1 MSYEFEVKS
10 PINLTSACY
19 QVSYFTATLSAGTK
33 LQFMQFLTFRPQCR
47 CVYTQAIKQMVY
59 TETVKNDPHKFCH
72 LNWPCCYSS
81 TFKIYQKHLFSRV
94 KTENMEIAVLSF
106 ITIYTHKTVYNK
118 TVYQQIIL
126 LKIIMYIIIFIM
138 YQTIIY
144 MNLGF
149 KFLLYL
155 NGKRFAKK
163 CIYTL

>member
-1 MSYEFEVKS
+1 
-10 PINLTSACY
+10 
-19 QVSYFTATLSAGTK
+19 
-33 LQFMQFLTFRPQCR
+33 
-47 CVYTQAIKQMVY
+47 
-59 TETVKNDPHKFCH
+59 
-72 LNWPCCYSS
+72 
-81 TFKIYQKHLFSRV
+81 
-94 KTENMEIAVLSF
+94 MEIAVLSF

-149 KFLLYL
+149 EFLLYL